1 MKALQ
6 NPIVVTALVVMA
18 AWMVYDRVVAP
29 LLQKGKAVY
38 EQVSNV
44 EPLKATNGT
53 QSTKSKTN
61 ASSTNY
67 KSKLTLSDLTQKLQR
82 DPFAA
87 AVVEKVSPQKT
98 ELPPAASKLHVEA
111 ISVQGEN
118 RYAIINHRIVKEN
131 DVIDGYQIV
140 KIEPN
145 VVVVESDRGLE
156 RVFLSWFSSGSGESA
171 GSSFPKTNKTSKK
184 P

>member
-6 NPIVVTALVVMA
+6 NPIVVTALAVMA
-18 AWMVYDRVVAP
+18 VWMVYDRVVDP
-29 LLQKGKAVY
+29 LLRKGKAAY
-38 EQVSNV
+38 ERVSSV
-44 EPLKATNGT
+44 EPLKTTNKAQLT
-53 QSTKSKTN
+53 KTN
-61 ASSTNY
+61 NY
-67 KSKLTLSDLTQKLQR
+67 KSKLTISDLTQKLRR

-87 AVVEKVSPQKT
+87 AVVEKISPQKT

-111 ISVQGEN
+111 ISVQGKN

-145 VVVVESDRGLE
+145 AVVVESERGLE
-156 RVFLSWFSSGSGESA
+156 RVFISWFSSASGKSA
-171 GSSFPKTNKTSKK
+171 GSGISRTNKKL
-184 P
+184 